1 MSSKFKFKRR
11 KKVAGAF
18 EINVTPMIDMFSV
31 MITFLLATAVFSS
44 TGQTRVEVPFLS
56 SKPPPTQEEV
66 DKKPVRLVTVIVE
79 NKIVKMESSLSNNS
93 TTVKKEQFNNDDRGL
108 DDLQAKLYQIRQ
120 QDPKF
125 DKVTVM
131 TELDTKYENLVKV
144 LDAMRELKGG
154 RPPIAVGPEFKPPP
168 GIDSNSLIPK
178 IVLGNVIL

>member
-66 DKKPVRLVTVIVE
+66 DKTPIKLVTVIVE
-79 NKIVKMESSLSNNS
+79 NTIVKMETSQSNSSA
-93 TTVKKEQFNNDDRGL
+93 TVKKDQFLNDDRGL
-108 DDLQAKLYQIRQ
+108 DDLQAKLYQMRQ

-144 LDAMRELKGG
+144 LDAMRELKAG
-154 RPPIAVGPEFKPPP
+154 RPPIPNPPDAKTP
-168 GIDSNSLIPK
+168 AGIDPNALIPK
-178 IVLGNVIL
+178 IVLGNVIF

>member
-11 KKVAGAF
+11 KKVAGTF

-56 SKPPPTQEEV
+56 SKPAPTQEEV
-66 DKKPVRLVTVIVE
+66 DKTPLRLVTVIVE
-79 NKIVKMESSLSNNS
+79 NKVVKMESSLSNNS
-93 TTVKKEQFNNDDRGL
+93 SSVQKSEFANDPRGL
-108 DDLQAKLYQIRQ
+108 DDLQAKLYQLRQ

-131 TELDTKYENLVKV
+131 TELDTKYENLVNV
-144 LDAMRELKGG
+144 VDAMRELKAG
-154 RPPIAVGPEFKPPP
+154 RPPIPNAPDFKVPV
-168 GIDSNSLIPK
+168 GIDANALIPK